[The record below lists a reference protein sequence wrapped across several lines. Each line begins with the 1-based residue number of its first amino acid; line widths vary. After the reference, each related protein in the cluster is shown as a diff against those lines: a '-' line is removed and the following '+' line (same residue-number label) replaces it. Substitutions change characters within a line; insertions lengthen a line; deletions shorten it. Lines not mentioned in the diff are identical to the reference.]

1 MLRRAFSHI
10 GECVVATMLIGGLGI
25 ALHAQARTK
34 ATVTFHESV
43 TVTETSVRLGDL
55 AKVET
60 DDEALRETLEALVVG
75 RSPRVGTVLRLRE
88 GSVKLAVRSQRL
100 TLGFDDSDMEF
111 AGAKITRV
119 SVASQEITPQDMI
132 DRVRPWIDQRM
143 GVMAR
148 VDRMEIEYMSTPLPI
163 VIPAGDWD
171 VSVMP
176 TWAPRGIT
184 SSLSTPV
191 RITVNDVTVKRVTL
205 ALKLHLYAMIPVA
218 NRAIHRHEALTEAD
232 VEYVEVDLTTLNGG
246 SPMRPFAD
254 VLGVRATREIRAGEN
269 LTDRNSETTP
279 MIGKG
284 DQVTILLE
292 APRMSI
298 TTTGEA
304 QQDGRLGDFI
314 RIKNLMSEKVI
325 QARVVAERLVQ
336 VDLAQLA
343 APRGRSVAIAR

>member
-25 ALHAQARTK
+25 ALQAQARAT

-55 AKVET
+55 ATVET
-60 DDEALRETLEALVVG
+60 DDESLRETLEALVVG
-75 RSPRVGTVLRLRE
+75 RSPRVGHVLRLRE
-88 GSVKLAVRSQRL
+88 GSVKLMLRSQRR

-111 AGAKITRV
+111 AGAKVTQV

-132 DRVRPWIDQRM
+132 DRVRPWIDQRV

-148 VDRMEIEYMSTPLPI
+148 AERMELEYMSSPRPI
-163 VIPAGDWD
+163 VIPAGEWD
-171 VSVMP
+171 AAAP
-176 TWAPRGIT
+176 TWVPRGVT
-184 SSLSTPV
+184 RTLSVPV
-191 RITVNDVTVKRVTL
+191 RITVDDVIVKRVTL
-205 ALKLHLYAMIPVA
+205 ALNLHLYAMIPVA
-218 NRAIHRHEALTEAD
+218 NRAIHRHEAFTEAD

-246 SPMRPFAD
+246 SPMRPFAE
-254 VLGVRATREIRAGEN
+254 VLGVQATREIRAGES
-269 LTDRNSETTP
+269 LTDQNSETIP
-279 MIGKG
+279 LIGKG

-304 QQDGRLGDFI
+304 LQDGRLGDFI
-314 RIKNLMSEKVI
+314 RIRNLMSEKVI
-325 QARVVAERLVQ
+325 QARVVKERLVQ
-336 VDLAQLA
+336 VDLVQPDAT
-343 APRGRSVAIAR
+343 RDRSVAVAR